1 MADLDG
7 RKAHE
12 QAQRRAWL
20 SLSYR
25 QRLDWLWQ
33 AKLFAA
39 RALGAARPNNEHP
52 ERTSGLTD
60 RKDDPILAE
69 PPRPARSRS

>member
-1 MADLDG
+1 MADFDG
-7 RKAHE
+7 WKVHE

-33 AKLFAA
+33 AKMFAA
-39 RALGAARPNNEHP
+39 RALGAAQ
-52 ERTSGLTD
+52 
-60 RKDDPILAE
+60 RKNDQPQ
-69 PPRPARSRS
+69 RSKLEKK

>member
-7 RKAHE
+7 WKTHE

-33 AKLFAA
+33 AKVFAA
-39 RALGAARPNNEHP
+39 RALGAAQRNSDRPQRSTV
-52 ERTSGLTD
+52 ER
-60 RKDDPILAE
+60 K
-69 PPRPARSRS
+69 